1 MQLSTYS
8 PAARAAGLAA
18 RAPRASHVRV
28 AGVALRVALGLVIL
42 PHGLQK
48 ALGLFGGYGWAGTMG
63 YFTGQLHIPYA
74 LGALAILA
82 ESLGAL
88 GLLAGLGGRVAAAG
102 VAAVM
107 ATAALMQHRANG
119 FFMNWSG
126 QQAGEGYEYHVLA
139 FVLALAVALRG
150 SGAFSLDRVLARR
163 LAGGA
168 ARAGAGAP
176 RPAPRRAAT
185 AA

>member
-1 MQLSTYS
+1 MPTPS
-8 PAARAAGLAA
+8 RAAGLARLLA
-18 RAPRASHVRV
+18 TPDDRV
-28 AGVALRVALGLVIL
+28 AALLRVALGLVIL

-82 ESLGAL
+82 ESLGGLA
-88 GLLAGLGGRVAAAG
+88 LLAGLGGRAAAAG

-150 SGAFSLDRVLARR
+150 SGAFSLDRLLARR
-163 LAGGA
+163 LAAGA
-168 ARAGAGAP
+168 AAGAP
-176 RPAPRRAAT
+176 RPHAAPPRGAAT